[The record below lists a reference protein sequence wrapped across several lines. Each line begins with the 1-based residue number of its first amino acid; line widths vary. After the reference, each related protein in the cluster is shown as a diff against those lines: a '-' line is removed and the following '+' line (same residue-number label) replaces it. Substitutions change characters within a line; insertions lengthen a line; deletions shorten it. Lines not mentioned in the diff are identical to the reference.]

1 MSHIYKELE
10 YNTDIKRIVGV
21 QFSVFSPEEIIR
33 RSVVK
38 VTEPLAY
45 DGSTGH
51 PVLQGLFDPRMGVIE
66 VNKLC
71 VTCEQTYMFCPG
83 HFGHIELARPV
94 YFTHFLST
102 ILKTLKCICFVCGR
116 LLIHKRDPQLRTILK
131 KTVGNNKKR
140 FDEVL
145 LLASKYKTCGQFVDD
160 KQDNDDEDNAGCG
173 AIQPKKFGK
182 SNDYDIY
189 AEHEKKDENG
199 KIDKKKQ
206 PDRQYLTPD
215 FVLRLFRRI
224 PLEDLEILG
233 FSPNW
238 CLPSWLIAN
247 VIPVAPPAVRP
258 SVRQHGN
265 QRSED
270 DLTHKYIDLIKYNN
284 KLSDRLESDKTTDT
298 VIKSL
303 TDIIQYHVA
312 TLIDNEPP
320 NGISPATHRSNRQ
333 LKTFKQRLHGKNGRI
348 RGNLM
353 GKRVDF
359 SARSVITADP
369 NISIDE
375 LGVPKKVAM
384 ELTFPEKV
392 NKYNIN
398 KLYQL
403 VRNGPK
409 VYPGA
414 KSIKKK
420 NEGRLRLLE
429 YADYKSIKLEPGDV
443 VNRHLLDGDVVLF
456 NRQPSLHKMSM
467 MAHRIIIMDYYTFR
481 LNVSTT
487 KPYNADE
494 LFNVRNSRLLQG
506 LLRVPL
512 KDKQCNLN

>member
-21 QFSVFSPEEIIR
+21 QFSVLSPEEIIR

-38 VTEPLAY
+38 ITEPLAY

-94 YFTHFLST
+94 YFTHFMST
-102 ILKTLKCICFVCGR
+102 ILKTLKCICFACGR
-116 LLIHKRDPQLRTILK
+116 LLINKNDPQLRTIIK
-131 KTVGNNKKR
+131 KTVGDNKKR
-140 FDEVL
+140 FEEIVAL
-145 LLASKYKTCGQFVDD
+145 GSKYKVCGYIDE
-160 KQDNDDEDNAGCG
+160 KAENEEDNNGCG

-238 CLPSWLIAN
+238 CLPSWLIAT

-284 KLSDRLESDKTTDT
+284 KLLDRLESEKTTDT
-298 VIKSL
+298 IIKSL
-303 TDIIQYHVA
+303 TDLIQYHVA
-312 TLIDNEPP
+312 TLIDNDT
-320 NGISPATHRSNRQ
+320 GAGVSPATDRSNRT
-333 LKTFKQRLHGKNGRI
+333 LKTFKQRLHGKDGRI

-375 LGVPKKVAM
+375 LGVPKQVAM

-398 KLYQL
+398 KMYKL

-409 VYPGA
+409 LYPGA
-414 KSIKKK
+414 KSVKKK
-420 NEGRLRLLE
+420 NEGRMRLLE
-429 YADYKSIKLEPGDV
+429 FADYKNIKLEYGDV
-443 VNRHLLDGDVVLF
+443 VNRHLLDGDPVLF

-467 MAHRIIIMDYYTFR
+467 MAHRVRVMNYKTFR
-481 LNVSTT
+481 LNVSAT
-487 KPYNADE
+487 KPYNADKQ
-494 LFNVRNSRLLQG
+494 NVGKSKALIRL
-506 LLRVPL
+506 
-512 KDKQCNLN
+512 

>member
-21 QFSVFSPEEIIR
+21 QFSVLSPEEIIK

-38 VTEPLAY
+38 ITEPLAY

-83 HFGHIELARPV
+83 HFGHLELARPV
-94 YFTHFLST
+94 YFTHFMTT
-102 ILKTLKCICFVCGR
+102 ILKTLKCICFACGR
-116 LLIHKRDPQLRTILK
+116 LIIHKDDPQLRTIIK
-131 KTVGNNKKR
+131 KTAGDNKKR
-140 FDEVL
+140 FEEIVS
-145 LLASKYKTCGQFVDD
+145 LASKYKVCGQYADD
-160 KQDNDDEDNAGCG
+160 KADNDDGEDVGCG
-173 AIQPKKFGK
+173 AVQPKKFGK
-182 SNDYDIY
+182 SNDFDIY
-189 AEHEKKDENG
+189 AEHDKKTEDG
-199 KIDKKKQ
+199 KIDKKNKSE
-206 PDRQYLTPD
+206 RQFLTPD

-238 CLPSWLIAN
+238 CLPSWLIATA
-247 VIPVAPPAVRP
+247 IPVAPPAVRP

-284 KLSDRLESDKTTDT
+284 KLMDRLDGDKTTDT
-298 VIKSL
+298 IIKSL
-303 TDIIQYHVA
+303 TDLIQYHVA
-312 TLIDNEPP
+312 TLIDNDTSQGV
-320 NGISPATHRSNRQ
+320 NPATDRSNRT
-333 LKTFKQRLHGKNGRI
+333 LKTFKQRLHGKDGRI

-375 LGVPKKVAM
+375 LGVPKEIAM

-398 KLYQL
+398 RMYQL

-420 NEGRLRLLE
+420 NEGRMRLLE
-429 YADYKSIKLEPGDV
+429 FADYKNIKLEYGDV
-443 VNRHLLDGDVVLF
+443 VNRHLLDADVVLF

-467 MAHRIIIMDYYTFR
+467 MAHRIKVMNYKTFR
-481 LNVSTT
+481 LNVSSTG
-487 KPYNADE
+487 PYNADK
-494 LFNVRNSRLLQG
+494 LCSQKQDALTVDICTVRG
-506 LLRVPL
+506 
-512 KDKQCNLN
+512 

>member
-21 QFSVFSPEEIIR
+21 QFSVLSPEEIIK

-94 YFTHFLST
+94 YFTHFMST
-102 ILKTLKCICFVCGR
+102 ILKTLKCICFSCSR
-116 LLIHKRDPQLRTILK
+116 LLVHKDDPQLRTILK
-131 KTVGNNKKR
+131 KTAGDNKKR
-140 FDEVL
+140 FDEIVAL
-145 LLASKYKTCGQFVDD
+145 GSKYKVCGQYSDE
-160 KQDNDDEDNAGCG
+160 KADNDEIENNGCG

-189 AEHEKKDENG
+189 AEHDKKDEQG

-238 CLPSWLIAN
+238 CLPAWLIAT
-247 VIPVAPPAVRP
+247 VIPVAPPSVRP

-284 KLSDRLESDKTTDT
+284 RLLDRLESEKITDT
-298 VIKSL
+298 IIKSL
-303 TDIIQYHVA
+303 TDLIQYHVA
-312 TLIDNEPP
+312 TLIDNDTSQ
-320 NGISPATHRSNRQ
+320 GVSPATDRCNRQ
-333 LKTFKQRLHGKNGRI
+333 LKTFKQRLHGKDGRI

-375 LGVPKKVAM
+375 LGVPKEIAM
-384 ELTFPEKV
+384 ELTFPDKV

-398 KLYQL
+398 KMYQL
-403 VRNGPK
+403 VRNGPH

-420 NEGRLRLLE
+420 NEGRMRLLE
-429 YADYKSIKLEPGDV
+429 FADYKNIKLEYGDV
-443 VNRHLLDGDVVLF
+443 VNRHLLDNDVVLF

-467 MAHRIIIMDYYTFR
+467 MAHKIKVMNYKTFR

-487 KPYNADE
+487 KPYNAD
-494 LFNVRNSRLLQG
+494 
-506 LLRVPL
+506 
-512 KDKQCNLN
+512 K